1 MRQSSGS
8 RQVVVRQSSGSL
20 QEVVRQLSGSF
31 HSVADSPGSHQV
43 FIRRSS
49 KKNTTFP
56 SFFYFSFIPKILRYD
71 LMFADWSTYL
81 VDRKFKMMTNFT
93 FATKTNPPLIEG
105 TVYIRTVSS

>member
-1 MRQSSGS
+1 MTCRMSFGSRQAVVRQLSGS
-8 RQVVVRQSSGSL
+8 RQAVVRQSSGSC
-20 QEVVRQLSGSF
+20 QAIVRE
-31 HSVADSPGSHQV
+31 SPGIHQV
-43 FIRRSS
+43 FIRQSS

-105 TVYIRTVSS
+105 LY

>member
-1 MRQSSGS
+1 M
-8 RQVVVRQSSGSL
+8 SGSL
-20 QEVVRQLSGSF
+20 QVVIRQ
-31 HSVADSPGSHQV
+31 
-43 FIRRSS
+43 SS
-49 KKNTTFP
+49 KKNTNFP

-105 TVYIRTVSS
+105 TVYIKTVTSRDAFELEFSGSSEPELLRFRAEPSRAGAL